1 MLLLYLMRH
10 ILALLHRQETRAL
23 RQFLDFHNLYTPKP
37 GFELKVLLA
46 TLFKLLHN
54 EEHLEIAEVH
64 KEGSGINHTLGTLS
78 LC

>member
-1 MLLLYLMRH
+1 MRH

-23 RQFLDFHNLYTPKP
+23 KQFLDFHNLYTQKP
-37 GFELKVLLA
+37 GFELRVLLV

-64 KEGSGINHTLGTLS
+64 KEESGINYSLGTLS

>member
-1 MLLLYLMRH
+1 MRH

-23 RQFLDFHNLYTPKP
+23 KQFLDSHSLYTPKP
-37 GFELKVLLA
+37 GFELRVLLA

-54 EEHLEIAEVH
+54 EEHLETAEAH
-64 KEGSGINHTLGTLS
+64 KEESGTSRSSGTLG